1 MTSKEDIILWSDNTW
16 CYREELH
23 EMTHM
28 SDVSADF
35 SRSGFDF
42 IIIPFGSLY
51 YPDNI
56 TIIEPDY
63 DAVVKSRKSYM
74 FSKE

>member
-23 EMTHM
+23 EMNHM
-28 SDVSADF
+28 SD
-35 SRSGFDF
+35 DF

-56 TIIEPDY
+56 TVIEPDY
-63 DAVVKSRKSYM
+63 DAVVKSRKSL
-74 FSKE
+74 FGKE